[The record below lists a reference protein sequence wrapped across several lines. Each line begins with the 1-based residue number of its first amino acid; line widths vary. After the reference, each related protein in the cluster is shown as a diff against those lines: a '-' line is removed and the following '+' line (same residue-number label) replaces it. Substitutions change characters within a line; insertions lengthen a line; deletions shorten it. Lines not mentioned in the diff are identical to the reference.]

1 MAMAAQL
8 IYVGKML
15 MFHSYVALPEVF
27 FLVMFPGFFC
37 WSHITK
43 KSGGVLQYQQWD
55 DGNGGG
61 NGLGYSVK
69 ASEIMLKLSIS
80 IGV

>member
-1 MAMAAQL
+1 
-8 IYVGKML
+8 ML
-15 MFHSYVALPEVF
+15 LYRMFF
-27 FLVMFPGFFC
+27 FGDVPWFFC